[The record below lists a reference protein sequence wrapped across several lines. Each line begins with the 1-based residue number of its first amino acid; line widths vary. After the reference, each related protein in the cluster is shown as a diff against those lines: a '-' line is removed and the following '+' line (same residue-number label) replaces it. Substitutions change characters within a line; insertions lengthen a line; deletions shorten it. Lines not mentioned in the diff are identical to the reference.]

1 MKKQILT
8 KQEIQKQLLKEIN
21 KSRPLWIFLTVF
33 TSLSIVAYLFSFT
46 QDDGFSLFW
55 VIAFPLLILFLLII
69 SLRYY
74 WIDLLDAKKGKFR
87 VFKEPL
93 CEKKQEWWYP
103 RYGKPVLKNWL
114 YFRCGILDA
123 PEELYANAKVGDVF
137 YVVVLNT
144 RGSVRLAFQRDL
156 YDIQDMHV
164 I

>member
-8 KQEIQKQLLKEIN
+8 KQEIQKQLLKDIN

-33 TSLSIVAYLFSFT
+33 TSLSIVACPFVFT
-46 QDDGFSLFW
+46 QDDGLFW
-55 VIAFPLLILFLLII
+55 GIAFPLLTLFLLII

-93 CEKKQEWWYP
+93 CEKKQEWWHLKL
-103 RYGKPVLKNWL
+103 RSILKNWL

-123 PEELYANAKVGDVF
+123 PEELYANAEVGEAF

-144 RGSVRLAFQRDL
+144 RRSVRLAFQRDL

>member
-1 MKKQILT
+1 VVKKQILT
-8 KQEIQKQLLKEIN
+8 KQEIQKQLLKDIN
-21 KSRPLWIFLTVF
+21 KSRPFWIFLTVF
-33 TSLSIVAYLFSFT
+33 TSLSIVACPFSFT
-46 QDDGFSLFW
+46 QDDGLFW
-55 VIAFPLLILFLLII
+55 GIAFPLLTLFLLII

-74 WIDLLDAKKGKFR
+74 WTDLLDAKKGKFR

-93 CEKKQEWWYP
+93 CEKKQEWWYLNL
-103 RYGKPVLKNWL
+103 RSILKNWL

-144 RGSVRLAFQRDL
+144 RRSVRLAFQRDL

>member
-1 MKKQILT
+1 MVKKQILT

-21 KSRPLWIFLTVF
+21 KSKPLWIFLTVF
-33 TSLSIVAYLFSFT
+33 TSLSIVASPFLFT
-46 QDDGFSLFW
+46 QDDGLFW
-55 VIAFPLLILFLLII
+55 GIAFPLLTLFLLII

-123 PEELYANAKVGDVF
+123 SEELYANAKVGDVF

-144 RGSVRLAFQRDL
+144 RRSVRLAFQRDL

>member
-1 MKKQILT
+1 L
-8 KQEIQKQLLKEIN
+8 
-21 KSRPLWIFLTVF
+21 
-33 TSLSIVAYLFSFT
+33 
-46 QDDGFSLFW
+46 
-55 VIAFPLLILFLLII
+55 
-69 SLRYY
+69 YY
-74 WIDLLDAKKGKFR
+74 WVDLLDAKKGKFR

-93 CEKKQEWWYP
+93 CEKKQEWWYQ
-103 RYGKPVLKNWL
+103 RYGKPLLKNWL